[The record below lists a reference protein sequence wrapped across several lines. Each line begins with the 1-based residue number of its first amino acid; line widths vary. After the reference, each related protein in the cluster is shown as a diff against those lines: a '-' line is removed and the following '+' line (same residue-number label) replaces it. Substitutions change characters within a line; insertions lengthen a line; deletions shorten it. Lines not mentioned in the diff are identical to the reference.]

1 MNWSFEKVAISIL
14 GRDYSI
20 FNNPHKSMSD
30 YEGYNLLRRAVDS
43 EYVFT
48 SERGLGMRNFLR
60 PSVNSVSALI
70 DLSVTDPGC
79 YYAEV

>member
-1 MNWSFEKVAISIL
+1 
-14 GRDYSI
+14 
-20 FNNPHKSMSD
+20 MSD

-60 PSVNSVSALI
+60 PAVNSVSALI
-70 DLSVTDPGC
+70 DLAVTDPGC
-79 YYAEV
+79 YYAEVGDFP

>member
-1 MNWSFEKVAISIL
+1 
-14 GRDYSI
+14 
-20 FNNPHKSMSD
+20 MSD
-30 YEGYNLLRRAVDS
+30 YDGEEPRRAVDS

-60 PSVNSVSALI
+60 PSINSVSSLI
-70 DLSVTDPGC
+70 DLAVTDPGC

>member
-1 MNWSFEKVAISIL
+1 
-14 GRDYSI
+14 
-20 FNNPHKSMSD
+20 MSD

-60 PSVNSVSALI
+60 PSINSVSSLI
-70 DLSVTDPGC
+70 DLAVTDPGC